1 MEEPRRR
8 ENWQDLV
15 TAEQIEKYNA
25 IQLKTMETKKL
36 SRTDGAFLKK
46 LDRKT
51 RVCNSCGRTVE
62 EAKGWGVFDF
72 VNPDGTR
79 IPCGSLFVSP
89 NTLSHSTL
97 LKTTNSKRYKF

>member
-36 SRTDGAFLKK
+36 SRTDGA
-46 LDRKT
+46 
-51 RVCNSCGRTVE
+51 
-62 EAKGWGVFDF
+62 
-72 VNPDGTR
+72 
-79 IPCGSLFVSP
+79 
-89 NTLSHSTL
+89 
-97 LKTTNSKRYKF
+97 

>member
-25 IQLKTMETKKL
+25 IQLKTTETKKL

-79 IPCGSLFVSP
+79 IPCGYDLMCFEC
-89 NTLSHSTL
+89 TMKEIMFKGILGQL
-97 LKTTNSKRYKF
+97 